1 MIWLLLQVER
11 RNIYLQKSRE
21 WLTVIDQSDICEV
34 LGSVLFALVKTP
46 IKPLRSLKTKIFLR
60 EHWWKK
66 RSCYTEKKKKVYL
79 IIRHSHYIC
88 LSHRLFFWFPATVQ
102 ILRFGFIFRFLLLT
116 KKNQNKW
123 VIISYHFVDNVIF
136 VSKHNLTVLIHS
148 FPTRRIQSPTY
159 WN

>member
-1 MIWLLLQVER
+1 MTDCDRPVRYMWSPWKCSFCSGKDTYKTTTLTEDQNIPEGALMKEKELLYR
-11 RNIYLQKSRE
+11 
-21 WLTVIDQSDICEV
+21 
-34 LGSVLFALVKTP
+34 
-46 IKPLRSLKTKIFLR
+46 
-60 EHWWKK
+60 
-66 RSCYTEKKKKVYL
+66 KKKKVYL

-102 ILRFGFIFRFLLLT
+102 ILRFGFIFRFLLLA